1 LLKHRAPAGDVAI
14 ARNGARGLRSAKRPS
29 TKNQK
34 GSPNGPDSGR
44 ISWSEPGDTVDNE
57 KEAFMKVFGI
67 RLAKII
73 GSLFLGFLVIGFLS
87 VCKSQKSEEL
97 KPVAEQEVYTM
108 DTLQPIFG
116 VAAEDHSGIL
126 DVTGDANTLVIS
138 YRYYDDDQKNYDD
151 DMVKELAPKIDAMY
165 KKFKGLDHVVFNLTT
180 NDPLSPGTWKEY
192 MSFGLRRK
200 VVEEVGWSGI
210 LTDDFFKR
218 VIDLHRM

>member
-1 LLKHRAPAGDVAI
+1 
-14 ARNGARGLRSAKRPS
+14 
-29 TKNQK
+29 
-34 GSPNGPDSGR
+34 
-44 ISWSEPGDTVDNE
+44 
-57 KEAFMKVFGI
+57 MKSLGI
-67 RLAKII
+67 RLTKLAGYI
-73 GSLFLGFLVIGFLS
+73 FLGLVAVCFLA

-97 KPVAEQEVYTM
+97 KPVAEQEVYTL
-108 DTLQPIFG
+108 DTLQPVFG

-126 DVTGDANTLVIS
+126 DVTGDANTLIIS
-138 YRYYDDDQKNYDD
+138 YRYYDDDMKNYDD